1 MPLSLDARLSRLAE
15 LHPRSIDLS
24 LERIQRLLR
33 QLGNPERD
41 LGHVVHV
48 AGTNGKGS
56 VVAMLDAVQ
65 RAAGRTVNAYVS
77 PHLLRFNERI
87 LIDGQPIDDGAL
99 VAALDAAE
107 DANAGAPITFFEI
120 TTAAA
125 FLA

>member
-1 MPLSLDARLSRLAE
+1 M
-15 LHPRSIDLS
+15 
-24 LERIQRLLR
+24 
-33 QLGNPERD
+33 
-41 LGHVVHV
+41 VHV

-56 VVAMLDAVQ
+56 VVAMLGAVQ

-107 DANAGAPITFFEI
+107 EANAGAPITFFEI

-125 FLA
+125 FLAFRARPAEVTLLETGLGDASTPPTCWIGPRSR